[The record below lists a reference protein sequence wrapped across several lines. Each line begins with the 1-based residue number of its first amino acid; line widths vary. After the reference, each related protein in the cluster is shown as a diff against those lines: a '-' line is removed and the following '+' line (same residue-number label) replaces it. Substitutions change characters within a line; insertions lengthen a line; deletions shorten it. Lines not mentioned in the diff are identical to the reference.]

1 MKTVV
6 QKATLRQLIKAGYDV
21 DAYVLVGVTD
31 DLSEVKAGE
40 IAATLSGSSKAI
52 RTIKQGR
59 SIELFCRFVSEALN
73 AAGWTKKKYFEAKD
87 HDDVDW
93 TQASVKEDVWRH
105 IQTAI
110 FPDKK
115 STTQLETKDV
125 SRVSDNV
132 NRMMGDSLGMEGVPF
147 PDKFHAIK
155 YDE

>member
-1 MKTVV
+1 LKTVV

-40 IAATLSGSSKAI
+40 IAATLSFTQNAI
-52 RTIKQGR
+52 RTIKQNAA
-59 SIELFCRFVSEALN
+59 IHLFCEMVSESLN
-73 AAGWTKKKYFEAKD
+73 AAGWTKKKYFEAKN

-93 TQASVKEDVWRH
+93 TQASVKEDIWRH
-105 IQTAI
+105 IQTAL

-132 NRMMGDSLGMEGVPF
+132 NRMLANSLEMPGVDF
-147 PDKFHAIK
+147 PNRLHAIK